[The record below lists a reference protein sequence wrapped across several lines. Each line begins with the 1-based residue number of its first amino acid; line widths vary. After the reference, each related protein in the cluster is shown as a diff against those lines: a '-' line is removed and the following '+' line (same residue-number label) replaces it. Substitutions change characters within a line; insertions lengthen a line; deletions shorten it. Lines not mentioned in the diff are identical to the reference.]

1 LGPNTI
7 TKCINSLDNQLI
19 RCTRERRVHGES
31 WEPETPCGKTFAL
44 HQN

>member
-7 TKCINSLDNQLI
+7 TKCINSLDNHLI

-31 WEPETPCGKTFAL
+31 
-44 HQN
+44 